1 MPLTLKKLDASNAY
15 WQICMD
21 EESSRLLT
29 FNTPFGRYRFKRLP
43 YGIHSASELCQAQIS
58 QILEGLP
65 GTLNSQDDIIIW
77 AESKE
82 ELIDRTISVLQ
93 SVRQAGLKLN
103 RDKCVFEVQ
112 ETTFLG
118 HKLSKNGIEADPR
131 KIEAIVNMPPPK
143 DKKDLQRFL
152 GMVTNLGKFI
162 TNLSDLTAP
171 LRSLLE
177 KDAIWSYTPQHDK
190 AVKLLKNV
198 VTSSPVLKFYNPDL
212 PTRLSADAS
221 SYGLGALLEQQHQLE
236 WHPVAYA
243 SRSLTSA
250 ERNYCQL
257 EKETLSIVFGCEK
270 FKEYLH
276 GRDFEVH
283 NDHQPLKS
291 IFTKPLNKS
300 PPRIQRF
307 LLRLQ
312 Q

>member
-21 EESSRLLT
+21 VESSRLLT

-43 YGIHSASELCQAQIS
+43 YRIHSASELCQAQIS

-131 KIEAIVNMPPPK
+131 KIEAIVNMP
-143 DKKDLQRFL
+143 L
-152 GMVTNLGKFI
+152 
-162 TNLSDLTAP
+162 
-171 LRSLLE
+171 
-177 KDAIWSYTPQHDK
+177 
-190 AVKLLKNV
+190 
-198 VTSSPVLKFYNPDL
+198 
-212 PTRLSADAS
+212 
-221 SYGLGALLEQQHQLE
+221 
-236 WHPVAYA
+236 
-243 SRSLTSA
+243 
-250 ERNYCQL
+250 
-257 EKETLSIVFGCEK
+257 
-270 FKEYLH
+270 
-276 GRDFEVH
+276 
-283 NDHQPLKS
+283 
-291 IFTKPLNKS
+291 
-300 PPRIQRF
+300 
-307 LLRLQ
+307 
-312 Q
+312 